1 MVEKGQKCMQKSQIK
16 NGFPNN
22 QQISISQINKF
33 TKPMM
38 PHPFNDVFNS

>member
-1 MVEKGQKCMQKSQIK
+1 MQKSQIK
-16 NGFPNN
+16 NGFPTN